1 MKDVFVITGGTGG
14 MGFAAA
20 ETLSDRENTVILLA
34 DLSSDALAKAKQ
46 ALDEHQAEVAT
57 VTCDI
62 TSEADVT
69 YMADTAAHLGH
80 ITGVIHTAGVSPSMG
95 DYRKIIAINA
105 VGTVNVDRAFME
117 LTDHRFSLVNVA
129 SMAGYMLPKLMIPK
143 HAYKTVNRDTE
154 VLYHR
159 LVQHCQVLPK
169 KNRSQM
175 AYPLSKNFVMWYTEH
190 IAPIYGSRGAHVVS
204 VSPGSF
210 DTKMGKL
217 EKDKGAGAMVNY
229 AAIKRFG
236 TPQEVGGF
244 LAYLVTDA
252 PAYLT
257 GTDILID
264 GGVVGQLRLRDM
276 LRPESGARRLGGGA

>member
-1 MKDVFVITGGTGG
+1 MTNVIVITGGTGG
-14 MGFAAA
+14 MGFATARK
-20 ETLSDRENTVILLA
+20 LSSRENTVILLA
-34 DLSSDALAKAKQ
+34 DLNGAALANAKTALAGQ
-46 ALDEHQAEVAT
+46 AAT
-57 VTCDI
+57 IETVVCDI

-69 YMADTAAHLGH
+69 YMADTAANLGH
-80 ITGVIHTAGVSPSMG
+80 ISGVIHTAGVSPSMG

-105 VGTVNVDRAFME
+105 LGTVNVDQAFID
-117 LTDHRFSLVNVA
+117 LTDHNFSLVNVA
-129 SMAGYMLPKLMIPK
+129 SMAGYMLPKMMIPK
-143 HAYKTVNRDTE
+143 HAYKTVDRDSE
-154 VLYHR
+154 ILYHR
-159 LVQHCQVLPK
+159 LLQRCQLLPK
-169 KNRSQM
+169 NRRAQM

-190 IAPIYGSRGAHVVS
+190 ISPVYGSRGAHVVS

-210 DTKMGKL
+210 DTSMGRL

-236 TPQEVGGF
+236 TPQEVGDL

-276 LRPESGARRLGGGA
+276 LSLT